1 MADPINEP
9 KLDNSTG
16 ETMTPQAPSGW
27 QKAQTIAACTQ
38 VVIVAFSGFLI
49 FNQLRQQK
57 LQLAQQVNLSRAAN
71 TQTLTN
77 LITPLNLKL
86 TDRQMAELWVKG
98 FDGIDKLADE
108 NERAIQREQY
118 HALLAS
124 NMVFYE
130 NVYSQYRAGLLDPE
144 IYQGWDRDLADFIQK
159 HKIARYWDEWKR
171 LYRNDF
177 GQRVKEI
184 IQSQPQVAPQ
194 PAKP

>member
-1 MADPINEP
+1 
-9 KLDNSTG
+9 
-16 ETMTPQAPSGW
+16 MTPQPPSGW
-27 QKAQTIAACTQ
+27 QKAQTIATCTQ

-57 LQLAQQVNLSRAAN
+57 LQLAQQVNPSRAAN

-98 FDGIDKLADE
+98 FDGIEKVADK

-118 HALLAS
+118 HALVAS

-130 NVYSQYRAGLLDPE
+130 NVYSQYRAGLLDYE
-144 IYQGWDRDLADFIQK
+144 IYQGWDRDLADFIQE
-159 HKIARYWDEWKR
+159 HKIAKYWDEWKR

-177 GQRVKEI
+177 GQRVDEI
-184 IQSQPQVAPQ
+184 IQSQPKVAPQ
-194 PAKP
+194 PANP

>member
-1 MADPINEP
+1 LSNQIDEP
-9 KLDNSTG
+9 KLDTSTA
-16 ETMTPQAPSGW
+16 ETTTPQPPSGW
-27 QKAQTIAACTQ
+27 QKAQTIATCTQ

-57 LQLAQQVNLSRAAN
+57 LQLAHQVNLSRAAN

-86 TDRQMAELWVKG
+86 TDRQMAELWIKG
-98 FDGIDKLADE
+98 FDGIDKVEDK
-108 NERAIQREQY
+108 NEQAIQREQY
-118 HALLAS
+118 HALVAS

-130 NVYSQYRAGLLDPE
+130 NVYSQYRAGLLDYE

-177 GQRVKEI
+177 GQRVNEI
-184 IQSQPQVAPQ
+184 IQSQPPLPPQ
-194 PAKP
+194 AAKP

>member
-1 MADPINEP
+1 LADQINEP
-9 KLDNSTG
+9 LPDNSTG
-16 ETMTPQAPSGW
+16 ETMTPQPVSGW
-27 QKAQTIAACTQ
+27 QKAQTIATCTQ
-38 VVIVAFSGFLI
+38 VVIVAFSGYFI

-71 TQTLTN
+71 TQTLTS

-86 TDRQMAELWVKG
+86 TDRQIAELWVKG
-98 FDGIDKLADE
+98 FDGIDKVADE

-118 HALLAS
+118 HALVAS

-177 GQRVKEI
+177 AQRVDEI
-184 IQSQPQVAPQ
+184 IQSQTPASQQ